1 MAFYPVAP
9 LPDLHARQPVVTI
22 RQPSTALFT
31 VDSEDRFKRPNEAAA
46 AALLPPT
53 QTNVTP
59 YDFTISKNESLMN
72 GFFTRVGITEVN
84 FPWAVPNINVKT
96 NLIIVN
102 WLNTVTDASGSYTVD
117 FPEGFVRPAEIAA
130 NLQDIIQAAVSDL
143 SAATVTWTSGSSEP
157 YFVYATNAVGI
168 QMSFSPMPYNS
179 QYYPWPD
186 TTRQLFHLM
195 GFTDLNKILGTAGK
209 SGWTFCQFTRYVDIV
224 CYQMTN
230 NQALKDQTSQA
241 VARDMLC
248 RLYLGDAN
256 IPGNITASFLDLS
269 ANAMFCP
276 PGCAP
281 FTIYR
286 DFASPKQIQWIPN
299 QPIPGFLRFEVF
311 DDTGAPLNEIVAK
324 AVAGGAPNPL
334 DDAAAYLDWSMTMQV
349 SEC

>member
-84 FPWAVPNINVKT
+84 FPFAIPNINVKT
-96 NLIIVN
+96 NKIIIN
-102 WLNTVTDASGSYTVD
+102 WDNNDGNAGTETLEMDNNFYTPNDIAGYLQTIIRAADPILADVSFNWAIGNDPSFFYEAPTDLT
-117 FPEGFVRPAEIAA
+117 I
-130 NLQDIIQAAVSDL
+130 
-143 SAATVTWTSGSSEP
+143 
-157 YFVYATNAVGI
+157 
-168 QMSFSPMPYNS
+168 SFAPLPYNS
-179 QYYPWPD
+179 AAYPWPD
-186 TTRQLFHLM
+186 TTRQLFHLLGM
-195 GFTDLNKILGTAGK
+195 TDDNKRLRPSGFSNF
-209 SGWTFCQFTRYVDIV
+209 TFCQFTRYLDIV
-224 CYQMTN
+224 CYQLTN
-230 NQALKDQTSQA
+230 NQALKDQTSQF

-248 RLYLGDAN
+248 RLYLGDGNLPCN
-256 IPGNITASFLDLS
+256 I
-269 ANAMFCP
+269 NAGDAAFIP

-286 DFASPKQIQWIPN
+286 DFSTPKQIQWIPN
-299 QPIPGFLRFEVF
+299 QPIPGFLRFEIF
-311 DDTGAPLNEIVAK
+311 DDTGAPINEALTDIIGANVN
-324 AVAGGAPNPL
+324 AGAG
-334 DDAAAYLDWSMTMQV
+334 YLDWSMTMQV

>member
-9 LPDLHARQPVVTI
+9 LPDLHARQSVITI

-84 FPWAVPNINVKT
+84 FPWAIPNINPKT
-96 NLIIVN
+96 DGM
-102 WLNTVTDASGSYTVD
+102 TVYWDNGDGNDGSGNI
-117 FPEGFVRPAEIAA
+117 FIANGFSRPAEIANQIQLA
-130 NLQDIIQAAVSDL
+130 VRSLNLGLADFTMVYALADD
-143 SAATVTWTSGSSEP
+143 P
-157 YFVYATNAVGI
+157 YFTYASNSAGMQI
-168 QMSFSPMPYNS
+168 SFAPFAYNS
-179 QYYPWPD
+179 TVYPWPD
-186 TTRQLFHLM
+186 TTRQLFHLVGM
-195 GFTDLNKILGTAGK
+195 TDLNKIMNSTGIT
-209 SGWTFCQFTRYVDIV
+209 GWTFCQFTRYVDIV
-224 CYQMTN
+224 CYQLTN

-256 IPGNITASFLDLS
+256 TPGNLPASYNQADVL
-269 ANAMFCP
+269 FCP

-286 DFASPKQIQWIPN
+286 DFATPKQIQWIPN
-299 QPIPGFLRFEVF
+299 QPIPGFLRFELF
-311 DDTGAPLNEIVAK
+311 DDTGAPLNEILISPP
-324 AVAGGAPNPL
+324 GAPNPNNET
-334 DDAAAYLDWSMTMQV
+334 AAYLDWSMTMQV

>member
-31 VDSEDRFKRPNEAAA
+31 VDSEDRFKRPNEASA

-84 FPWAVPNINVKT
+84 FPWAIPNINTKT
-96 NLIIVN
+96 NSIIVGWDN
-102 WLNTVTDASGSYTVD
+102 NDGDSGTVTVELGNGFYT
-117 FPEGFVRPAEIAA
+117 PEEIASVLQNNIREA
-130 NLQDIIQAAVSDL
+130 NPALSDISLNYGVGNDPDFFYEAGGDL
-143 SAATVTWTSGSSEP
+143 T
-157 YFVYATNAVGI
+157 I
-168 QMSFSPMPYNS
+168 SFAPLPYNS
-179 QYYPWPD
+179 AAYPWPD

-195 GFTDLNKILGTAGK
+195 GFTDINKQLRAIGFG
-209 SGWTFCQFTRYVDIV
+209 GYTFCQFSRYLDIV
-224 CYQMTN
+224 CYQLTN

-248 RLYLGDAN
+248 RLYLGD
-256 IPGNITASFLDLS
+256 GNLPADVAAGSV
-269 ANAMFCP
+269 NFCP

-286 DFASPKQIQWIPN
+286 DFATPKQIQWIPN

-311 DDTGAPLNEIVAK
+311 DDTGAPINEVLTDVTGSGDK
-324 AVAGGAPNPL
+324 GT
-334 DDAAAYLDWSMTMQV
+334 AAYLDWSMTMQV